1 MIIAV
6 DFDGTIVEHRYPEIG
21 KEIPFAIDTLK
32 MLIKDHHRVILWSV
46 REGKLLEDAV
56 NWCKERGVEFYAV
69 NRDYPE
75 ESTENNQHFSRKL
88 KADVWIDDRNLGGL
102 PDWGTIYRM
111 ISRHKTW
118 NDIMTA
124 KPIHLEIK
132 KITVGNAGGYLFS
145 CFKCNLLHLCNDSLE
160 SLGVV
165 QGEVSEHLTVDLDT
179 SL

>member
-1 MIIAV
+1 MTIAV
-6 DFDGTIVEHRYPEIG
+6 DFDGTIVEHKYPEIG

-118 NDIMTA
+118 NDI
-124 KPIHLEIK
+124 IDE
-132 KITVGNAGGYLFS
+132 
-145 CFKCNLLHLCNDSLE
+145 
-160 SLGVV
+160 
-165 QGEVSEHLTVDLDT
+165 EVSHYRMDAYEDRH
-179 SL
+179 SKKKKSWWPF